1 MWLWPAV
8 FAIAITAFLVLSIVC
23 TIIVEAKIV
32 GLELP
37 HSLPLPAAVLGGW
50 RIRQHRRAAPLMS
63 ESLSVSLS
71 LSLSPN
77 HCTVLVRCHRP
88 PCCGPDD
95 ADNDPPV
102 RRWKTRMKTH
112 RCRLNNASP
121 FPSLSHEA
129 RGAPSS
135 SPPLF
140 APPPHSSSDV
150 SSAALDPSS
159 SSSSSHVTSTATASW
174 QPTFC
179 QIPNFH
185 GLVQYPPRLA
195 L

>member
-8 FAIAITAFLVLSIVC
+8 FAIAITTFLVLSIVC

-50 RIRQHRRAAPLMS
+50 RIRQHRHAAPLMS

-88 PCCGPDD
+88 PCCGPNDI
-95 ADNDPPV
+95 DNDPPV

-140 APPPHSSSDV
+140 APPPPTPPPTSHPPHSIPPPPPPLPTSHPLLPHRGSPP
-150 SSAALDPSS
+150 SARYP
-159 SSSSSHVTSTATASW
+159 TSTASCSTRPA
-174 QPTFC
+174 
-179 QIPNFH
+179 
-185 GLVQYPPRLA
+185 
-195 L
+195 